1 MEQHKIDII
10 KDFDRISKI
19 EERKWEHNNHY
30 HKYLIKNMPDN
41 REKALE
47 IGCGKGVFA
56 RLMAKDFK
64 KVIAVD
70 FSEGMIEKA
79 KAISKDLINI
89 EYKLEDITKHDFKNN
104 KYDCIVSIATMHH
117 LPFREMLI
125 KAKEGLKDNGVFMV
139 LDLYESKTITDYLVS
154 LFAAPVNII
163 FMLFKNGSLR
173 PSEEERKAWKEHS
186 KNDVYMSF
194 KDIKTICKKVMPEA
208 KVRRHFFWRYSIVW
222 RKEL

>member
-10 KDFDRISKI
+10 KDFNRISKI

-30 HKYLIKNMPDN
+30 HKYLMKNMPN
-41 REKALE
+41 NCEKALE
-47 IGCGKGVFA
+47 IGSGKGLFS

-79 KAISKDLINI
+79 KATSKDYKNI
-89 EYKLEDITKHDFKNN
+89 EYRLEDITRHDFKNN

-139 LDLYESKTITDYLVS
+139 LDLYERKTIKDYLIS

-163 FMLFKNGSLR
+163 FMLFKNRSLR
-173 PSEEERKAWKEHS
+173 ASEEERKAWEEHS
-186 KNDVYMSF
+186 KNDVYMTF
-194 KDIKTICKKVMPEA
+194 KDIKTICEKVMPGA
-208 KVRRHFFWRYSIVW
+208 KVRRQLFWRYSIVW
-222 RKEL
+222 RKEI

>member
-30 HKYLIKNMPDN
+30 HKYLMKNVPNN
-41 REKALE
+41 REKVLE

-79 KAISKDLINI
+79 KAISKGLNNI
-89 EYKLEDITKHDFKNN
+89 EYRLEDITKHDFKNN
-104 KYDCIVSIATMHH
+104 KYDCIASIATMHH

-139 LDLYESKTITDYLVS
+139 LDLYESKTITDYLIS
-154 LFAAPVNII
+154 LVAAPVNII
-163 FMLFKNGSLR
+163 FMLFKNGRLR
-173 PSEEERKAWKEHS
+173 PSEEERKAWEEHS
-186 KNDVYMSF
+186 KNDVYMTF
-194 KDIKTICKKVMPEA
+194 KDIKIICKKVMPEA

-222 RKEL
+222 RKEI